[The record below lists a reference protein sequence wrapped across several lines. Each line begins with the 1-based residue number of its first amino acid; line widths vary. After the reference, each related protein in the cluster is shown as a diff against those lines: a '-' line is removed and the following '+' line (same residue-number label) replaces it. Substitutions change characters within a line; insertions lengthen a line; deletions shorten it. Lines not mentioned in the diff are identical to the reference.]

1 MAAPLPNTPGASGA
15 DAPVRRAGP
24 LWLLPP
30 VAVLALGLLG
40 ASVWEPRAFQDG
52 GQPGAGTA
60 SDAVVAIGRGHLG
73 TGDAGAGYHS
83 VVVLGAPAERSD
95 AVAAPAAAA
104 MPRASSASGSAPAR
118 GAKPPIATARGGG
131 TQGPADAGTGN
142 GGTAAAAAQAPVPVP
157 PPGAPES
164 KAACQLLLPRLP
176 TVDRALCESTRLAE
190 SGAHSRKGLPLYWR
204 DVFPAAA
211 PAGRAGASATPPP
224 LRVLVVGAIHGD
236 EPTSASLAMRWIGFA
251 AQPARALRQ
260 PVHWRFIPALNPD
273 GMLARP
279 ATRVNARGV
288 DLNRNFPTPNWERD
302 APVYWQKRTH
312 RDPRRWPGPTPL
324 SEPESRFL
332 HEQMEGFRPDLVVS
346 IHAPYGVLDYDGPLP
361 PPSRL
366 GQLRLDQLGIFPGS
380 LGHYGSVRQGMPVVT
395 IELQHEL
402 RMPDDSQV
410 RQMWVDLLR
419 WMDTHLATADT
430 PAAGT
435 AVR

>member
-73 TGDAGAGYHS
+73 SGDAGAGYHS
-83 VVVLGAPAERSD
+83 VVVLGAPAERSG

-104 MPRASSASGSAPAR
+104 PAR
-118 GAKPPIATARGGG
+118 PAPP
-131 TQGPADAGTGN
+131 PAAE
-142 GGTAAAAAQAPVPVP
+142 ALAQAPVPVP

-176 TVDRALCESTRLAE
+176 TVDRALCEATRLAE

-204 DVFPAAA
+204 DVFPA
-211 PAGRAGASATPPP
+211 PASASATPSRAARVGSPATVPPP

-251 AQPARALRQ
+251 ARPERALRQ

-302 APVYWQKRTH
+302 APIYWQKRTH

-419 WMDTHLATADT
+419 WMDTHLAAADT
-430 PAAGT
+430 PPAGT

>member
-1 MAAPLPNTPGASGA
+1 MAAPLPHTPGASGA
-15 DAPVRRAGP
+15 ATPVRRAGP

-73 TGDAGAGYHS
+73 SGDAGAGYHS

-104 MPRASSASGSAPAR
+104 MPRAPSSSAAAPAR
-118 GAKPPIATARGGG
+118 PATPP
-131 TQGPADAGTGN
+131 
-142 GGTAAAAAQAPVPVP
+142 AAEALAQATVPVP
-157 PPGAPES
+157 PLGAPES

-204 DVFPAAA
+204 DVFPA
-211 PAGRAGASATPPP
+211 PASATPSRAARVGSPATVPPP

-251 AQPARALRQ
+251 EKPERALRQ

-302 APVYWQKRTH
+302 APIYWQKRTH

-366 GQLRLDQLGIFPGS
+366 GHLRLDQLGIFPGS

-430 PAAGT
+430 PPAGT